1 MPCTLALPAS
11 WAEGAVRS
19 EQTHEAA
26 AEIAAAVASNPC
38 HRGAPHGGDRRGPL
52 GPAPDA
58 SSDAVSGADISR
70 PFRQARTDGTMR
82 PSREG
87 SCCKI
92 VVERQEV
99 KRLVV
104 YKFSSMCFRA
114 KVLTSI
120 ICTVSCQGPWWG
132 ASAYGRVAP
141 VQRQQGD
148 QRGQRRRRGLSRAPA
163 DRLASR
169 APHKSRCS
177 ALLPGSGLRG
187 R

>member
-70 PFRQARTDGTMR
+70 PFL
-82 PSREG
+82 
-87 SCCKI
+87 
-92 VVERQEV
+92 VRQEPTA
-99 KRLVV
+99 R
-104 YKFSSMCFRA
+104 CDR
-114 KVLTSI
+114 
-120 ICTVSCQGPWWG
+120 
-132 ASAYGRVAP
+132 RV
-141 VQRQQGD
+141 REE
-148 QRGQRRRRGLSRAPA
+148 SEN
-163 DRLASR
+163 
-169 APHKSRCS
+169 
-177 ALLPGSGLRG
+177 LL
-187 R
+187 